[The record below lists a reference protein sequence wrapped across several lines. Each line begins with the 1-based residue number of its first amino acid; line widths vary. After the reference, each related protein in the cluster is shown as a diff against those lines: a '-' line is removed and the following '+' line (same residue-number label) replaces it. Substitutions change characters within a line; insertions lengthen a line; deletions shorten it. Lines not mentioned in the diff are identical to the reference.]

1 MANDSELEELEKRIG
16 TSFKDR
22 ELFRQSLV
30 HRSHLNENPD
40 SPMASNERLE
50 FLGDA
55 VLGIVTADYLYRVCP
70 LLPEGELTAL
80 RTVLV
85 RAEMLAR
92 IANTIEL
99 GKYLYLSRG
108 EEAGGGRSRSSIL
121 SSAVEALVGAVF
133 LDQGWETSRKFVL
146 RLFADELTQAIEGGI
161 AKDPKSRLQELAQA
175 RIQFTPTYRTV
186 ATEGPDHDLVFT
198 VEVLVGDNP
207 LARGTGK
214 SKQEAEQMAARRA
227 LESWGEVPGRGVAP
241 AQCTIGPLGEQSE
254 PAEEN
259 DA

>member
-1 MANDSELEELEKRIG
+1 MTHNSDLDGLEKQIG
-16 TSFKDR
+16 INFKDN
-22 ELFRQSLV
+22 ELFRQSLI
-30 HRSHLNENPD
+30 HRSYLNENPD

-70 LLPEGELTAL
+70 LLPEGGLNAL

-92 IANTIEL
+92 IAHTIQL

-133 LDQGWETSRKFVL
+133 LDQGWGTARKFVL
-146 RLFADELTQAIEGGI
+146 RLFAGALT
-161 AKDPKSRLQELAQA
+161 
-175 RIQFTPTYRTV
+175 
-186 ATEGPDHDLVFT
+186 
-198 VEVLVGDNP
+198 
-207 LARGTGK
+207 
-214 SKQEAEQMAARRA
+214 
-227 LESWGEVPGRGVAP
+227 
-241 AQCTIGPLGEQSE
+241 
-254 PAEEN
+254 
-259 DA
+259 

>member
-1 MANDSELEELEKRIG
+1 MVHESDLDGLENQTGI
-16 TSFKDR
+16 SFKDK
-22 ELFRQSLV
+22 ELFKQSLV
-30 HRSHLNENPD
+30 HRSYLSENPD
-40 SPMASNERLE
+40 SPRASNERLE

-55 VLGIVTADYLYRVCP
+55 VLGIVTADYLYRICP
-70 LLPEGELTAL
+70 MLPEGELTAL

-108 EEAGGGRSRSSIL
+108 EEAGGGRSRSRTL

-146 RLFADELTQAIEGGI
+146 RLFADELTQAIGGGI

-186 ATEGPDHDLVFT
+186 ATE
-198 VEVLVGDNP
+198 N
-207 LARGTGK
+207 
-214 SKQEAEQMAARRA
+214 
-227 LESWGEVPGRGVAP
+227 
-241 AQCTIGPLGEQSE
+241 
-254 PAEEN
+254 
-259 DA
+259 